1 MNKIVKTFP
10 EDGRLYELVRSVIKA
25 KGAEEAP
32 AEYLVGG
39 SSKQIVF
46 DIDVDG
52 DRYILTRTAQAEDTG
67 FSLSPREREIVRMV
81 ARGHQSKVIAAV
93 LNISSWTVCTHM
105 RRIFAKLGVSSRA
118 AMVAKVAD
126 LGIFGMSE
134 ALDAPVI
141 PQRPCVSK
149 RLSL

>member
-1 MNKIVKTFP
+1 MRRILKTRP
-10 EDGRLYELVRSVIKA
+10 GDGHLSELVRSVVKA
-25 KGAEEAP
+25 KACQQPP
-32 AEYLVGG
+32 AEYLVSGG
-39 SSKQIVF
+39 SKEIVF

-52 DRYILTRTAQAEDTG
+52 DRYILTRTALSDENG

-126 LGIFGMSE
+126 SGIFGLKE
-134 ALDAPVI
+134 AIDAPVM
-141 PQRPCVSK
+141 PPGACVSK